1 MCEKSEG
8 HPLSWPQL
16 NHAIRR
22 NFGGLESEEIN
33 PLEEFSKAITG
44 YFENNQDFTG
54 LDEKVLPLLKKLY
67 RTGGNFR
74 AIQDFALFRKF
85 RGY

>member
-33 PLEEFSKAITG
+33 PSEEFSKAITD
-44 YFENNQDFTG
+44 YFEDNQDFSG
-54 LDEKVLPLLKKLY
+54 LDHKVLPLL
-67 RTGGNFR
+67 R
-74 AIQDFALFRKF
+74 
-85 RGY
+85 